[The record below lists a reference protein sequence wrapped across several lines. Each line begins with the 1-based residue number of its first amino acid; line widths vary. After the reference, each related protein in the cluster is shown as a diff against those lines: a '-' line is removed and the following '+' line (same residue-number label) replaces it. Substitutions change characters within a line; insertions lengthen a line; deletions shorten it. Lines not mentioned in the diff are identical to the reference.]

1 MSNGKAM
8 MNLLT
13 VGLMNK
19 IWFYKIWVIFW
30 NHVLIKAKKKLNKIY
45 PIMKKNL
52 TQKAQETLIYCNL
65 LEKMT

>member
-1 MSNGKAM
+1 MSYFLEPRA
-8 MNLLT
+8 
-13 VGLMNK
+13 NK
-19 IWFYKIWVIFW
+19 S
-30 NHVLIKAKKKLNKIY
+30 KKKLNKIY